1 MAKFSDRI
9 NKKKDKRNNTT
20 SIPSPSASAANSLG
34 LQDAYSI
41 GRLNGVRGQQKITPQ
56 TVGAIIGAAKPTG
69 TATVPNAA
77 LSSAI
82 SGAAR
87 PKSTATIPNAALI
100 SAIAGAVPFLKK
112 EIPANTAQS
121 GGSGGGGGGGYQT
134 GSYVP
139 SVDIGERP
147 TFNSQYMAKLNELVK
162 QLTGM
167 NYGDWTG
174 GEQYRSLHDRYSNNG
189 RVGMQDVLGQVSART
204 GGLASSY
211 ATSAAQQQY
220 NSYMNQLEEVARQM
234 YAQERSDILS
244 DANMYRNLVNDE
256 YGRFRD
262 EVADYDARYAAAQA
276 AALEAA
282 KLAARGSGGGGTKD
296 TAYQVQAPKV
306 DPSKYY
312 TKPSANRVNV
322 PNYGKVSY
330 EDAETLEK
338 KGFIKLL
345 GVNKKGEPVFAPTTK
360 KNYRDPVRLTR

>member
-1 MAKFSDRI
+1 MATLADRIKNQKKKNETKTWDIYTAVPEKTQTPTMADRI
-9 NKKKDKRNNTT
+9 NDKKQQN
-20 SIPSPSASAANSLG
+20 SAKTWE
-34 LQDAYSI
+34 I
-41 GRLNGVRGQQKITPQ
+41 HT
-56 TVGAIIGAAKPTG
+56 
-69 TATVPNAA
+69 
-77 LSSAI
+77 
-82 SGAAR
+82 
-87 PKSTATIPNAALI
+87 
-100 SAIAGAVPFLKK
+100 AVPST
-112 EIPANTAQS
+112 PYASTSPGYS
-121 GGSGGGGGGGYQT
+121 GGNNYQME
-134 GSYVP
+134 SYIP

-174 GEQYRSLHDRYSNNG
+174 GEQYRSLHDRYTNNG

-220 NSYMNQLEEVARQM
+220 NSYMNQLEAVARQM

-262 EVADYDARYAAAQA
+262 EVADYDARLAAEQA

-282 KLAARGSGGGGTKD
+282 KLAARSSGGGGSQNT
-296 TAYQVQAPKV
+296 TYQVQAPKV

-312 TKPSANRVNV
+312 TKPSANRVSV
-322 PNYGKVSY
+322 PNYGEVSF

-345 GVNKKGEPVFAPTTK
+345 GVNKNGEPVFAPTTK

>member
-1 MAKFSDRI
+1 MATLADRIKNQKKKNETKTWDIYTAVPEKAQTPTMADRI
-9 NKKKDKRNNTT
+9 NDKKQQN
-20 SIPSPSASAANSLG
+20 SAKTWE
-34 LQDAYSI
+34 I
-41 GRLNGVRGQQKITPQ
+41 HT
-56 TVGAIIGAAKPTG
+56 
-69 TATVPNAA
+69 
-77 LSSAI
+77 
-82 SGAAR
+82 
-87 PKSTATIPNAALI
+87 
-100 SAIAGAVPFLKK
+100 AVPST
-112 EIPANTAQS
+112 PYVPTSPGYS
-121 GGSGGGGGGGYQT
+121 GGNSYQME
-134 GSYVP
+134 SYVP

-174 GEQYRSLHDRYSNNG
+174 GEQYRSLHDRYTNNG
-189 RVGMQDVLGQVSART
+189 RLGMQDVLGQVSART

-220 NSYMNQLEEVARQM
+220 NSYMSQLEDVARQM

-262 EVADYDARYAAAQA
+262 EVADYDARYAAEQA

-282 KLAARGSGGGGTKD
+282 KLAARASGGGTKD

-312 TKPSANRVNV
+312 TKPSTNRVSV
-322 PNYGKVSY
+322 PNYGEVSF

-338 KGFIKLL
+338 KGLIKLL